1 MQSFHTVRKR
11 TCCRGKRVGRMQQAI
26 SVQAGNIEDSV
37 ASQAASRV
45 ASPVETTRV
54 GELDALR
61 GLAALGVVAFHYT
74 TFYQQEQGHLQPLG
88 FGFPAGNYGVHLF
101 FLISGF
107 VIFMTLERTRSAL
120 DFAVSR
126 FSRLFPAYWA
136 AMAIT
141 IAVVYSIGLPMQRIP
156 AIDLAI
162 NLTMLQEVL
171 GYMHLD
177 GSYWTLQVELF
188 FYLQMLFW
196 CMLGQLKRIR
206 WIIAAWLMMAVIYA
220 LTSQR
225 HLHFSYTLRE
235 LLLLR
240 HIPFFA
246 LGILFYCLYAG
257 SGDRRA
263 NIAMIALSLVA
274 IGVSYA
280 PAYLAAGMVCC
291 AIFALFVGGKLRW
304 LRAAPFVFLGVV
316 SYSLYLLHQAVGF
329 ALIHRLEAAGV
340 PSLAAVVATALVT
353 LALAAALTY
362 GVERPAMRGIRRWWQ
377 GRRRPVH
384 AVISDPLRR
393 T

>member
-1 MQSFHTVRKR
+1 MEQ
-11 TCCRGKRVGRMQQAI
+11 GR
-26 SVQAGNIEDSV
+26 SERAGTIADPIANS
-37 ASQAASRV
+37 
-45 ASPVETTRV
+45 RV

-74 TFYQQEQGHLQPLG
+74 TFYQQERGHLQPLG

-107 VIFMTLERTRSAL
+107 VIFMTLERTRSAM

-136 AMAIT
+136 AMAVT
-141 IAVVYSIGLPMQRIP
+141 AAVVYTIGLPIQRIP
-156 AIDLAI
+156 AIDLAV
-162 NLTMLQEVL
+162 NTTMLQEIL
-171 GYMHLD
+171 GFAHLD
-177 GSYWTLQVELF
+177 GSYWTLQAELF

-196 CMLGQLKRIR
+196 CVLGQLDRIR
-206 WIIAAWLMMAVIYA
+206 WIIAAWLVMAMIYA
-220 LTSQR
+220 STAQH

-263 NIAMIALSLVA
+263 NIALIVLSLIA

-280 PAYLAAGMVCC
+280 PAYLAAGLVCS
-291 AIFALFVGGKLRW
+291 AIFALFVAGKLRW
-304 LRAAPFVFLGVV
+304 LRALPFLYLGAI
-316 SYSLYLLHQAVGF
+316 SYSLYLLHQAIGF
-329 ALIHRLEAAGV
+329 AVIHRLEAAGV
-340 PSLAAVVATALVT
+340 PSLAAVMATVATMLL
-353 LALAAALTY
+353 LATGLTY
-362 GVERPAMRGIRRWWQ
+362 SIERPAMRGIRRWWKGWRHPAQ
-377 GRRRPVH
+377 
-384 AVISDPLRR
+384 AAISDPLRR
-393 T
+393 R

>member
-1 MQSFHTVRKR
+1 MLSGR
-11 TCCRGKRVGRMQQAI
+11 RVGQMEQGSPA
-26 SVQAGNIEDSV
+26 QAGNIGNST
-37 ASQAASRV
+37 ANSIAN
-45 ASPVETTRV
+45 PRV

-107 VIFMTLERTRSAL
+107 VIFMTLERTRDAM

-141 IAVVYSIGLPMQRIP
+141 AAVVYTIGMPIQRIP
-156 AIDLAI
+156 TIDLAV
-162 NLTMLQEVL
+162 NLTMMQEVL
-171 GYMHLD
+171 GFLQLD
-177 GSYWTLQVELF
+177 GSYWTLQAELF
-188 FYLQMLFW
+188 FYVQMLFW
-196 CMLGQLKRIR
+196 LVLGQLKRIH
-206 WIIAAWLMMAVIYA
+206 WIIAVWLLMTVVYA
-220 LTSQR
+220 LTAQR

-246 LGILFYCLYAG
+246 LGILFYRLHTR
-257 SGDRRA
+257 SGGLRV
-263 NIAMIALSLVA
+263 NTGLIALALVA

-280 PAYLAAGMVCC
+280 PAYLAAGVACC
-291 AIFALFVGGKLRW
+291 AIFALFVAGKLRG
-304 LRAAPFVFLGVV
+304 LRAAPFVFLGGI
-316 SYSLYLLHQAVGF
+316 SYSLYLLHQAIGF
-329 ALIHRLEAAGV
+329 AVIHRLEAAGV
-340 PSLAAVVATALVT
+340 PSLAAVTATALMM

-362 GVERPAMRGIRRWWQ
+362 GVERPAMRGIRQWWARS
-377 GRRRPVH
+377 RR
-384 AVISDPLRR
+384 ADTFS
-393 T
+393 